1 MGMSK
6 PHQLASQNDEIKKM
20 LGMKKESSAIE
31 GSDKKPRRKDA
42 DGNSIISKST
52 LQSQG
57 GPVKAVRAGSTIRS
71 NATAT
76 NISVTNDTK
85 SVVSRAD
92 IQDHWK
98 EAIVTGLEQN
108 LIDIDSDNASDFEVD
123 AVETLMSSIQLEDQ
137 IKEVNKT
144 AKRVLDGHKH
154 SFLHRYMEHT
164 ETELEK
170 SKRVDQEQSEMLKM
184 PDNVRRRQP
193 RSKAMYVGD

>member
-1 MGMSK
+1 
-6 PHQLASQNDEIKKM
+6 M

-31 GSDKKPRRKDA
+31 GSDRKPRRKDA

-98 EAIVTGLEQN
+98 EAIVTGLE
-108 LIDIDSDNASDFEVD
+108 
-123 AVETLMSSIQLEDQ
+123 
-137 IKEVNKT
+137 
-144 AKRVLDGHKH
+144 
-154 SFLHRYMEHT
+154 
-164 ETELEK
+164 
-170 SKRVDQEQSEMLKM
+170 
-184 PDNVRRRQP
+184 
-193 RSKAMYVGD
+193 